1 MSFVSRK
8 ADSFYLA
15 HKVQRRAKVRQLH
28 LTRLEQRARLSESP
42 VMAEE
47 ILLQLRLLLSTIQVK
62 LNPFD
67 QGRVRFSDN
76 LSWDS
81 RFAGRRP

>member
-1 MSFVSRK
+1 MAFVSRK
-8 ADSFYLA
+8 ANAFYLA
-15 HKVQRRAKVRQLH
+15 HNVQRRGKVRQLQ
-28 LTRLEQRARLSESP
+28 LARLGKRARLSDLP

-47 ILLQLRLLLSTIQVK
+47 IRLQLRLLHSAIQVT
-62 LNPFD
+62 LIPFG

-76 LSWDS
+76 LSWDF

>member
-1 MSFVSRK
+1 MAFISRK
-8 ADSFYLA
+8 ANTFYLA
-15 HKVQRRAKVRQLH
+15 HNFQRRGKVRQL
-28 LTRLEQRARLSESP
+28 RIARPRERARLSETP

-47 ILLQLRLLLSTIQVK
+47 IRLQLRLLHSAIQVT
-62 LNPFD
+62 LIPFD

-76 LSWDS
+76 LSWDF

>member
-1 MSFVSRK
+1 MAFVSRK

-15 HKVQRRAKVRQLH
+15 HNVQRRGKVRQLH
-28 LTRLEQRARLSESP
+28 LARLGKRARLSESP

-47 ILLQLRLLLSTIQVK
+47 IRLQLRLLHSAIQVT
-62 LNPFD
+62 LIPFD

-76 LSWDS
+76 FS
-81 RFAGRRP
+81 RDFQFAGRRP

>member
-1 MSFVSRK
+1 MAFVSRK
-8 ADSFYLA
+8 ANSFYLA
-15 HKVQRRAKVRQLH
+15 HNFQRRGKVRQLH
-28 LTRLEQRARLSESP
+28 LAGLGERARLSESP

-47 ILLQLRLLLSTIQVK
+47 IRLQLRPLHSIIQVT

-67 QGRVRFSDN
+67 QGRVHFSDN